1 MYKNSILD
9 ELDELI
15 KSEKTAEYKLPLRC
29 GVDLGTANIVIAV
42 VDADG
47 KPVAGIVN
55 ESKVVKDGIVV
66 DYVGAIQNLKKM
78 KVELEERLGTELI
91 NAATAIP
98 PGILVKNAKGFVSV
112 VEGAGFEVTN
122 IVDEPTAAAT
132 VIGIKDGAVVDIGG
146 GTTGISVLENG
157 EVIFTADEPTGGTHM
172 TLAVAG
178 YYGVDKAEAE
188 KMKKDR
194 SHQSDIYSIVVPVVE
209 KMSTIVKGFL
219 KDHPTDTVYVV
230 GGASLFDDFEE
241 TFNKVT
247 GVECIKAEKA
257 LLVTPYGIALNCK

>member
-15 KSEKTAEYKLPLRC
+15 KSPKKVEYKSPLRC
-29 GVDLGTANIVIAV
+29 GVDLGTANIVVAV

-55 ESKVVKDGIVV
+55 ESKVVRDGIVV

-78 KVELEERLGTELI
+78 KAELENQLGVELI

-98 PGILVKNAKGFVSV
+98 PGILVKNAKGIVSV

-122 IVDEPTAAAT
+122 VVDEPTAAAT
-132 VIGIKDGAVVDIGG
+132 VIGIENGAVVDIGG
-146 GTTGISVLENG
+146 GTTGISVLENK
-157 EVIFTADEPTGGTHM
+157 EVIYTADEPTGGTHM

-178 YYGVDKAEAE
+178 HYGVNKAEAE
-188 KMKKDR
+188 IMKKDKK
-194 SHQSDIYSIVVPVVE
+194 HQSDIFAIVKPVVE

-219 KDHPTDTVYVV
+219 ENHPTDTVYVV
-230 GGASLFDDFEE
+230 GGASLFDEFEE
-241 TFNKVT
+241 TFNKVI